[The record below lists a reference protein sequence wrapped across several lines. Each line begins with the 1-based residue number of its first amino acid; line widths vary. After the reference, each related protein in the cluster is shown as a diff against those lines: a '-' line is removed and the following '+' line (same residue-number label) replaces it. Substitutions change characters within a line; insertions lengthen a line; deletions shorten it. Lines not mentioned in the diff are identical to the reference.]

1 MAEVNAPAGM
11 PDLGPA
17 KDLLE
22 RDERV
27 RFAYLF
33 GSRARGKAGPL
44 SDTDIA
50 VFLDPAEN
58 AFDYRLL
65 LIERLSRALRSD
77 RLDLVV
83 LSDASPEL
91 KFAVI
96 KHGKV
101 LKEDRSARVPFEART
116 ISEYLDTQH
125 FRNVQREG
133 FLARVSKVGFGR

>member
-1 MAEVNAPAGM
+1 MPEERPQSEM
-11 PDLGPA
+11 PDLAPA
-17 KDLLE
+17 QDLLE
-22 RDERV
+22 REERV

-33 GSRARGKAGPL
+33 GSRASGKTGPL

-50 VFLDPAEN
+50 AFLDPAEN

-77 RLDLVV
+77 RLDLVI
-83 LSDASPEL
+83 LNEAPPEL

-101 LKEDRSARVPFEART
+101 LKEDRNARVPFEART